1 MAFSFGRGSAKNYMG
16 NPARGDEM
24 SLVPENKA
32 ISIMCLR
39 VLQKA
44 ATIGGNFQ
52 SRELVDL
59 VLEAQPTKDQNYVRN
74 YISHMHRMG
83 WMQLV
88 SKPLPP
94 FGNVWSIT
102 DDGLRMIEAAKE
114 NDNIVDYRWDGRSR
128 GGPRK
133 SKTKNVHAKRKC
145 MRCQEDFRPAHKHN
159 HLCSNCTGFAAA
171 NTGAFA

>member
-1 MAFSFGRGSAKNYMG
+1 
-16 NPARGDEM
+16 M
-24 SLVPENKA
+24 SPVHENKE
-32 ISIMCLR
+32 ISIMCLQ

-59 VLEAQPTKDQNYVRN
+59 VLVAQPTKDQDYVRS
-74 YISHMHRMG
+74 YMSHMHRMG
-83 WMQLV
+83 WMRLI
-88 SKPLPP
+88 SRALPP
-94 FGNVWSIT
+94 FGNTWSIT

-114 NDNIVDYRWDGRSR
+114 NDNIVDHRWDGRGR

-133 SKTKNVHAKRKC
+133 FHKTKDAHARRKC
-145 MRCQEDFRPAHKHN
+145 MRCQEDFSPEHKHR
-159 HLCSNCTGFAAA
+159 HLCTRCTQFAAA